1 MRILQLITR
10 SEAGGAQTVV
20 RTLAEGFAARGHT
33 VSIAYGP
40 EGGEEAWHGI
50 PTGTERIVVPNLKRA
65 LSPLCEVRALLEIA
79 TIYRIWRPD
88 IVHVHTSKAAALGR
102 LAWGIPASHIVYTMH
117 GYEQLK
123 IANPSFLAFDAMLKK
138 RCGAIIA
145 VSKHDLALMQHDG
158 YKPHYIPNGVPEAKL
173 EDGLPVFVSAKMA
186 NIRKAGLPVAL
197 MIARN
202 APPKRADIL
211 RQAAQLLVGV
221 MSIVWIGG
229 EPSAADPPN
238 FFALGTVP
246 DASAFLRFGDI
257 YVLISDHEGMPVS
270 ILEAFSAGLPVVAS
284 RVGGIPE
291 LLGIEAG
298 IAEGDAQIKEEGK
311 PYTETARGVLV
322 ANNPEALASSLGML
336 AKDAEKRAKMGAAAR
351 EGWQNEYS
359 ANHMIKRYQDLYVKL
374 LRTLG

>member
-1 MRILQLITR
+1 
-10 SEAGGAQTVV
+10 
-20 RTLAEGFAARGHT
+20 
-33 VSIAYGP
+33 
-40 EGGEEAWHGI
+40 
-50 PTGTERIVVPNLKRA
+50 
-65 LSPLCEVRALLEIA
+65 
-79 TIYRIWRPD
+79 
-88 IVHVHTSKAAALGR
+88 
-102 LAWGIPASHIVYTMH
+102 
-117 GYEQLK
+117 
-123 IANPSFLAFDAMLKK
+123 
-138 RCGAIIA
+138 
-145 VSKHDLALMQHDG
+145 
-158 YKPHYIPNGVPEAKL
+158 
-173 EDGLPVFVSAKMA
+173 A

-246 DASAFLRFGDI
+246 DASALLRFADI

-298 IAEGDAQIKEEGK
+298 IAEGAAQIKGEGK

-322 ANNPEALASSLGML
+322 ANSPEALASSLGML

-351 EGWQNEYS
+351 ESWQNEYS
-359 ANHMIKRYQDLYVKL
+359 ANHMIKRYQDVYAKL
-374 LRTLG
+374 LRTLS